1 MPKYPLLISVM
12 YIISVMQDI
21 TTVNSNKS
29 YGVNNKSYAVQHNL
43 DLLTSMAS
51 EKNEIFYPFTI
62 INFIRFMLI

>member
-1 MPKYPLLISVM
+1 M

-43 DLLTSMAS
+43 NLLISTYG
-51 EKNEIFYPFTI
+51 F
-62 INFIRFMLI
+62 

>member
-1 MPKYPLLISVM
+1 MSF
-12 YIISVMQDI
+12 
-21 TTVNSNKS
+21 SNKS
-29 YGVNNKSYAVQHNL
+29 YVENNKSYAVQNNL